1 MQNLG
6 KPELEKVW
14 QRRKPDADGKLGPI
28 RADRVTK
35 SKSSCGGELEKQLAR
50 RTQLLDQVSRRACV
64 RAKFFLDLSSTHN
77 WLNTVV
83 ATFQI
88 EGNPLT
94 STVAKKLGSATQLT
108 HSDAGEVHV

>member
-28 RADRVTK
+28 RGDRVAK

-50 RTQLLDQVSRRACV
+50 RTQLLDQVSDCTLRAYRRYEKRAC
-64 RAKFFLDLSSTHN
+64 N
-77 WLNTVV
+77 
-83 ATFQI
+83 
-88 EGNPLT
+88 
-94 STVAKKLGSATQLT
+94 
-108 HSDAGEVHV
+108 